1 MRRVGILG
9 GGQLGTMLAEALF
22 HLDAELVVYDADP
35 AAPACVRLRDS
46 MVAPWS
52 DLDAVARFASRCDV
66 VTYEFEHIE
75 SGPLRALSAGPEIV
89 PSIEVLETAQDRA
102 IEKAFLASS
111 GLPHAH
117 FAVVR
122 GEAELRDAARAFG
135 WPFILKT
142 VRGGYDGKGQF
153 HVAGH
158 EDLDAAI
165 LALRQR
171 GSEFHLVLEEIVDL
185 HLEASCI
192 VARSGPGDEVVFPI
206 FENAHSGHI
215 LDFTVVP
222 ARVPPAVAAV
232 IQDVALRTAR
242 ALDLRGLLT
251 TEFFVA
257 RRPSHS
263 SRARSNGIEVD
274 GFGVYVNE
282 LAPRPHNS
290 GHVTRN
296 ACTFS
301 QYDALARVLA
311 GVPLVPPAMNGA
323 GAWCMGNL
331 LGDVWIAQ
339 GATDG
344 RLDLGCWKDH
354 PAVVDVVLYGKREAR
369 PRRKMGHYV
378 THADTADQAIAAA
391 RAFRADLGRP
401 RG

>member
-22 HLDAELVVYDADP
+22 HLDADLVVYDADP

-102 IEKAFLASS
+102 REKAFLAAN

-117 FAVVR
+117 FAVAR
-122 GEAELRDAARAFG
+122 SEAELRAAARAFG

-158 EDLDAAI
+158 EDLEAAI
-165 LALRQR
+165 LALRER
-171 GSEFHLVLEEIVDL
+171 RSEFHLVLEEIVDL

-251 TEFFVA
+251 TEFFVG
-257 RRPSHS
+257 RRPG
-263 SRARSNGIEVD
+263 ARSNGIEVE
-274 GFGVYVNE
+274 GLTVYVNE

-311 GVPLVPPAMNGA
+311 GVPLVPPAMNGH

-339 GATDG
+339 GNE
-344 RLDLGCWKDH
+344 RLDLACWRDH

-369 PRRKMGHYV
+369 SRRKMGHYV
-378 THADTADQAIAAA
+378 THADTAEQAIVAA
-391 RAFRADLGRP
+391 RAFRADLAR
-401 RG
+401 RRA